1 MPVVEFGVGPI
12 LMLACAATHYSALL
26 LLNDYLPGLT
36 LLPRKA
42 LVFVAIVGA
51 MLSHA
56 VHVCLFAVA
65 YSLLT
70 QHLAGDLVGDGGS
83 RTLSEFLYFS
93 AETYTSLGL
102 GDIYPRGGLRLL
114 VGIESITG
122 LLMIGWTTSFTYL
135 EMRRY
140 WRDPTATVRR

>member
-1 MPVVEFGVGPI
+1 MPVLEIVFAPM
-12 LMLACAATHYSALL
+12 LMLASTAVHYAALL
-26 LLNDYLPGLT
+26 LLNDH
-36 LLPRKA
+36 LPRITFVPRRA

-51 MLSHA
+51 MLSH
-56 VHVCLFAVA
+56 VVQVCLFAAA
-65 YSLLT
+65 YSILT
-70 QHLAGDLVGDGGS
+70 RHLAGDIAGDGGS
-83 RTLSEFLYFS
+83 RTISEFLYFS

-140 WRDPTATVRR
+140 